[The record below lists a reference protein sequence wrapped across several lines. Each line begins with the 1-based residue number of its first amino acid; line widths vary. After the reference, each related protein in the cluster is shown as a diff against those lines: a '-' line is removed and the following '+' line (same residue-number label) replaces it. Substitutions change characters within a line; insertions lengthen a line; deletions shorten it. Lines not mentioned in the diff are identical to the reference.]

1 MKRLINAGCFVFI
14 GGVMGSL
21 GQGISSWE
29 LWAVLS
35 AAATA
40 SICSEIMK

>member
-1 MKRLINAGCFVFI
+1 MKRIINAACFAFI
-14 GGVMGSL
+14 GGVMGHL
-21 GQGISSWE
+21 GAGSSSWE

-35 AAATA
+35 AAAIA